1 MRGRGADERPER
13 VNRRGEARR
22 LAALPVVLTVAI
34 GCAAPVAI
42 ALASTSGCEERVE
55 ERVTVVMVGNRGEE
69 KPKKRERCNQTHREC
84 VEYMSKKMRDSG
96 WVGVEL
102 EFDGKLF
109 TIQKVIVGSPA
120 EEAGLEVGDLLLA
133 IDGVPSREVAKG
145 MASGRSKLKW
155 KPGQQI
161 KYKIERE
168 GRGRTIEIEMGRMP
182 AHVLARYIGQHLIEY
197 EHLDEQHEHRDE
209 KHDGADH

>member
-1 MRGRGADERPER
+1 MRSPGTVERAER
-13 VNRRGEARR
+13 VNRRGGPRR
-22 LAALPVVLTVAI
+22 LAALPVVLTVAV
-34 GCAAPVAI
+34 GCAAPAAI
-42 ALASTSGCEERVE
+42 ALASASGCEERVE
-55 ERVTVVMVGNRGEE
+55 ERVTLVLVGSRGEE
-69 KPKKRERCNQTHREC
+69 KPKREQCNQTPREC

-120 EEAGLEVGDLLLA
+120 GEAGLQVGDILLA
-133 IDGVPSREVAKG
+133 IDGVPSREVANR
-145 MASGRSKLKW
+145 MASSRNKLKW

-168 GRGRTIEIEMGRMP
+168 GRGRTIEIEMARMP
-182 AHVLARYIGQHLIEY
+182 AHVLARYIGQHLIDY
-197 EHLDEQHEHRDE
+197 EHQDERHEHRDE
-209 KHDGADH
+209 KHDGADN